1 MTTDSVIE
9 KKKKTSKKIQEP
21 KQYKVV
27 VHNDNVTPMDFV
39 IALLM
44 SVFHLSEKDS
54 YDITMTVHNT
64 GSGIAGI
71 YNYEIAEQK
80 AIESINL
87 ARSNDF
93 PLIVKVEEV

>member
-1 MTTDSVIE
+1 MTTELITE
-9 KKKKTSKKIQEP
+9 KKKKTLKKIQEP

-27 VHNDNVTPMDFV
+27 IYNDNVTPMDFV

-44 SVFHLSEKDS
+44 SIFRHTEKDA

-80 AIESINL
+80 AIDSINL